1 MLIIITLIA
10 AQLLFELYLWRRRRR
25 AECTC
30 TRDLVGDIQF
40 EIMPDVEIVLLDP
53 QGRAERAYHA
63 CDQYPCLTSPVMWRD
78 RLYWP
83 VAQDSA
89 EYQRTE

>member
-1 MLIIITLIA
+1 MLIIIA
-10 AQLLFELYLWRRRRR
+10 AIVSLLLFELYLWRRRRR

-30 TRDLVGDIQF
+30 TRNLVGEIRF

-53 QGRAERAYHA
+53 QGRAEYAYHA
-63 CDQYPCLTSPVMWRD
+63 CDQYPCLTSPVIWRGS
-78 RLYWP
+78 LYWP
-83 VAQDSA
+83 VADRSA

>member
-30 TRDLVGDIQF
+30 TRDLVGEIRF

-63 CDQYPCLTSPVMWRD
+63 CDPKPDLNAPVIWRD
-78 RLYWP
+78 RLYWQ
-83 VAQDSA
+83 VTQDSA